1 MDSAPPSPSPPR
13 RVRKRIVL
21 PAVAIAVLILLF
33 GGIWLRGTVA
43 SAEEKNPASS
53 TEGVLT
59 QLYLA
64 RDGRKVVRCAV
75 VLDRPME
82 EVWKAVSDY
91 DNFERIFPTIE
102 EVRTNVEPDG
112 RHRLQCNVTSIL
124 GTWPID
130 VRIRHESSPE
140 RRTASWD
147 EPTGNVIVN
156 RGSWTLSPADQ
167 GKTLVIYTL
176 DVEVRPFPDALVR
189 AVLLSRQKT
198 VVEALARHLDK
209 PSR

>member
-1 MDSAPPSPSPPR
+1 MDAAPQAPSPPR

-33 GGIWLRGTVA
+33 GALWIRGTVA
-43 SAEEKNPASS
+43 SAEVKNPASS
-53 TEGVLT
+53 HQGVLT

-64 RDGRKVVRCAV
+64 ENGRKVVRCAA
-75 VLDRPME
+75 VLDHPVE
-82 EVWKAVSDY
+82 EVWKAVTDY
-91 DNFERIFPTIE
+91 AAFDRIFPT
-102 EVRTNVEPDG
+102 VREARTGVEPDG

-130 VRIRHESSPE
+130 VRIRHETSPE

-156 RGSWTLSPADQ
+156 RGSWTLSPTDQ

-198 VVEALARHLDK
+198 VVEALASHLDK
-209 PSR
+209 QSR